1 MSAIPRDPSLDPDL
15 NLAGLDATMSDGW
28 VSIGLLAVAG
38 AAGAALWKKQPI
50 YGTIAGMLAVAALR
64 KPLNW
69 S

>member
-1 MSAIPRDPSLDPDL
+1 MSAIPRDPSLQPVDDL
-15 NLAGLDATMSDGW
+15 GLGADMNQGW
-28 VSIGLLAVAG
+28 LTIGLLAVAG